1 MLIIPLMINNLKHKL
16 DLIEAAV
23 ELKSSLEL
31 HLSFLDAREHL
42 LDVWEELTP
51 EEKLNLTDRISKIE
65 KYLPKNYFQIS
76 A

>member
-31 HLSFLDAREHL
+31 QLSFLDAREHL

-65 KYLPKNYFQIS
+65 KYLPKSYIQIS